1 MENRHGRSA
10 LGSTKDPRTGS
21 RHFFDSF
28 QIQISQPTGRTT
40 LQWVSS
46 SDLVLDL
53 KLVLERWIGIPSG
66 LQRLLVQG
74 KQLDDL
80 LPLSF
85 YSITRN
91 NSLVVTLRLRGGA
104 GRQSSSPFSYKDAV
118 HSEIPKPPEALKPK
132 PFLVD
137 KIEEVPSVE
146 ITHEDLA
153 TQLQEFAERAIICRF
168 NGLWPRSRDLY
179 AWIHAN

>member
-1 MENRHGRSA
+1 MGQFFRSGA
-10 LGSTKDPRTGS
+10 GSQTGS
-21 RHFFDSF
+21 RTVDC
-28 QIQISQPTGRTT
+28 
-40 LQWVSS
+40 
-46 SDLVLDL
+46 
-53 KLVLERWIGIPSG
+53 IPSG
-66 LQRLLVQG
+66 LQRLLFQG

-118 HSEIPKPPEALKPK
+118 HSEIPKPLEALKPK

-168 NGLWPRSRDLY
+168 NGLWPRSRDLGISMHGSMQTGLITVRSVSVQKVTSLFY
-179 AWIHAN
+179 WITTSIIKRL